1 MKEKKY
7 SYKNAF
13 SDAKFMLSFVWKCS
27 KALFFLKIF
36 EILKSAFALVV
47 NAYSIKIIID
57 SLIDGADLKR
67 IIIIIVIIQGIIQ
80 LLYTIDIFIVNM
92 LIPRIEY
99 KIRNKLQNVF
109 IEKSVK
115 VDLENYENTEFYDHY
130 TKAMKIA
137 DNKALAYINYI
148 KDIISAIINMILV
161 SFIITRVDL
170 YMLVFIGAIV
180 ILTIIDQ
187 KYSIRYSSIL
197 YDSEES
203 INRRMNY
210 IKNIAHNRKYAKEVR
225 AYDLG
230 KFLLEKHNIAFDEKY
245 KVYKRIN
252 RKYWSLKYTVA
263 TFRNFLLVIGLLVYV
278 SFLVINKKI
287 SIGDFSL
294 VIGAIFLTAK
304 FISDITNSLEQIKH
318 QGEFYVSHLKVIFNS
333 KSEIETEVN
342 KNEVANMGD
351 KNYRIEFKNVYFK
364 YPSHEGWVLE
374 DINFVL
380 NSGDKLAIVGKN
392 GAGKSTIIKLLLRL
406 YDVTKGEILFND
418 QNIKNISVKELRK
431 SFSIILQ
438 DFNIYSFTVAENI
451 LMDFYDE
458 SKKDE
463 IEKSLKLFG
472 LDIYVK
478 KHGDVSEVYINRDFD
493 EKGIGLSDG
502 MMQQLA
508 ISRAMISEGH
518 IALFDEPNSSLDPL
532 AEHELNN
539 KIISKLNDKSAIFV
553 THRLS
558 TAVMADRI
566 ILIDKGKIL
575 ETGSHKEL
583 IEKHGLY
590 YEMYEKQN
598 LAFKIAREL
607 DNNDI

>member
-13 SDAKFMLSFVWKCS
+13 SDAKFMLSFVWECS
-27 KALFFLKIF
+27 KVLFILKIF

-57 SLIDGADLKR
+57 SLINGADLKR
-67 IIIIIVIIQGIIQ
+67 IIIIIVIIQAIIQ

-230 KFLLEKHNIAFDEKY
+230 
-245 KVYKRIN
+245 
-252 RKYWSLKYTVA
+252 
-263 TFRNFLLVIGLLVYV
+263 NFLL
-278 SFLVINKKI
+278 
-287 SIGDFSL
+287 
-294 VIGAIFLTAK
+294 
-304 FISDITNSLEQIKH
+304 
-318 QGEFYVSHLKVIFNS
+318 
-333 KSEIETEVN
+333 
-342 KNEVANMGD
+342 KN
-351 KNYRIEFKNVYFK
+351 
-364 YPSHEGWVLE
+364 
-374 DINFVL
+374 
-380 NSGDKLAIVGKN
+380 
-392 GAGKSTIIKLLLRL
+392 TI
-406 YDVTKGEILFND
+406 
-418 QNIKNISVKELRK
+418 
-431 SFSIILQ
+431 
-438 DFNIYSFTVAENI
+438 
-451 LMDFYDE
+451 
-458 SKKDE
+458 
-463 IEKSLKLFG
+463 
-472 LDIYVK
+472 
-478 KHGDVSEVYINRDFD
+478 
-493 EKGIGLSDG
+493 
-502 MMQQLA
+502 
-508 ISRAMISEGH
+508 
-518 IALFDEPNSSLDPL
+518 
-532 AEHELNN
+532 
-539 KIISKLNDKSAIFV
+539 
-553 THRLS
+553 
-558 TAVMADRI
+558 
-566 ILIDKGKIL
+566 
-575 ETGSHKEL
+575 
-583 IEKHGLY
+583 
-590 YEMYEKQN
+590 
-598 LAFKIAREL
+598 
-607 DNNDI
+607 

>member
-57 SLIDGADLKR
+57 SLINGADLKR

-225 AYDLG
+225 AYDMG
-230 KFLLEKHNIAFDEKY
+230 NFLLKKHNIAFDEKY
-245 KVYKRIN
+245 KVYKKIN

-263 TFRNFLLVIGLLVYV
+263 TLRNFLLVIGLLVYV
-278 SFLVINKKI
+278 SYLVINRKI

-342 KNEVANMGD
+342 KNEVAVIED
-351 KNYRIEFKNVYFK
+351 KSYRIEFKNVYFK
-364 YPSHEGWVLE
+364 YPSHEEWVLQ

-392 GAGKSTIIKLLLRL
+392 GAGKSTIIKLLLRF
-406 YDVTKGEILFND
+406 YDVTRGEILFNG
-418 QNIKNISVKELRK
+418 QNIKNINVKELRK

-451 LMDFYDE
+451 LMDSYDE

-472 LDIYVK
+472 LDSYVK

-508 ISRAMISEGH
+508 ISRATISEGH

>member
-1 MKEKKY
+1 M
-7 SYKNAF
+7 
-13 SDAKFMLSFVWKCS
+13 
-27 KALFFLKIF
+27 
-36 EILKSAFALVV
+36 
-47 NAYSIKIIID
+47 
-57 SLIDGADLKR
+57 
-67 IIIIIVIIQGIIQ
+67 
-80 LLYTIDIFIVNM
+80 
-92 LIPRIEY
+92 
-99 KIRNKLQNVF
+99 
-109 IEKSVK
+109 
-115 VDLENYENTEFYDHY
+115 
-130 TKAMKIA
+130 
-137 DNKALAYINYI
+137 
-148 KDIISAIINMILV
+148 
-161 SFIITRVDL
+161 
-170 YMLVFIGAIV
+170 
-180 ILTIIDQ
+180 
-187 KYSIRYSSIL
+187 
-197 YDSEES
+197 
-203 INRRMNY
+203 
-210 IKNIAHNRKYAKEVR
+210 
-225 AYDLG
+225 
-230 KFLLEKHNIAFDEKY
+230 
-245 KVYKRIN
+245 
-252 RKYWSLKYTVA
+252 KYTVA

-278 SFLVINKKI
+278 SYLVINRKI

-342 KNEVANMGD
+342 KSEVATIDD

-364 YPSHEGWVLE
+364 YPSHEEWVLE

-406 YDVTKGEILFND
+406 YDVTKGEILFNG
-418 QNIKNISVKELRK
+418 QNIKNINVKELRK

-458 SKKDE
+458 SKKNE

-472 LDIYVK
+472 LDSYVK
-478 KHGDVSEVYINRDFD
+478 KHGEVSEVYINRDFD

-607 DNNDI
+607 DNSDT